1 MKIRDKLIPK
11 MILFRFH
18 PKTSNAIML
27 PCWGVDFKHFPCWGV
42 EIKHLTNLNGG
53 GVAYEGAR
61 HCETLNH
68 YWLVFFVTRTIGILS
83 HSNQNQAYFH
93 LWRDVTDGSFDIV
106 RNPLDEEG
114 GVLGL
119 HVQHLLVNLEDTHIY

>member
-1 MKIRDKLIPK
+1 MKTRDELIPK
-11 MILFRFH
+11 MISFRFH

-27 PCWGVDFKHFPCWGV
+27 PCWGVD
-42 EIKHLTNLNGG
+42 IKHLTNLNGG

-68 YWLVFFVTRTIGILS
+68 WLVLFDTRTIGILS
-83 HSNQNQAYFH
+83 HSNENQALAYFH
-93 LWRDVTDGSFDIV
+93 LWWNVTDGSFDIV
-106 RNPLDEEG
+106 RDPLDKEG

-119 HVQHLLVNLEDTHIY
+119 HVQHLLVNLEDTHIYYYY